1 MLSKS
6 FSVQLK
12 PRPSW
17 TTKENLKKVAIF
29 RKDAVKHVET
39 NPFKANECWISWGES
54 VEEDDYDTDMDDSC
68 DNDDSTVQV
77 YDLNVAFL
85 IND

>member
-1 MLSKS
+1 M
-6 FSVQLK
+6 
-12 PRPSW
+12 
-17 TTKENLKKVAIF
+17 
-29 RKDAVKHVET
+29 
-39 NPFKANECWISWGES
+39 
-54 VEEDDYDTDMDDSC
+54 EEDDYDTDMDDSC